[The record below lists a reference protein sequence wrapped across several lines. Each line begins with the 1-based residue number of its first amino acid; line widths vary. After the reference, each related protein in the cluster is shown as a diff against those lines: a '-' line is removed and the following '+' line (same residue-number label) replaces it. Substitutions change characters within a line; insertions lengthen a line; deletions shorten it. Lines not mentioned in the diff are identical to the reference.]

1 MPHAKDFLLSS
12 ASRQFNTDLLW
23 RVILNQPDR
32 EITDNIDIIMP
43 TLSLIRVTHMAK
55 NTINETI
62 QKMVSKIYF
71 IIVIY
76 NSLQL
81 ILDLSIW

>member
-12 ASRQFNTDLLW
+12 VSRQFNTDLLW

-55 NTINETI
+55 NTISETI
-62 QKMVSKIYF
+62 QKMVSTDCT
-71 IIVIY
+71 VR
-76 NSLQL
+76 
-81 ILDLSIW
+81 